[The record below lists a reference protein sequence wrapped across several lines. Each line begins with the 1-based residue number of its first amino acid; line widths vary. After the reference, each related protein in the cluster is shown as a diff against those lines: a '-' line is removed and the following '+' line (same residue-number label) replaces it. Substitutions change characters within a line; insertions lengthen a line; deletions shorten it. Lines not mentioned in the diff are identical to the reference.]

1 MSSRPKREGR
11 GDTSVCTSVYVG
23 RSCCT
28 SLWAWACLLSLV
40 HSLCQLFYCGSFV
53 GDEFRFE
60 EVLHSLGRTV
70 LTALFSSLKLDA
82 SSNLWGLQ
90 VFSCIVE
97 GIEWHCT

>member
-1 MSSRPKREGR
+1 MVIR
-11 GDTSVCTSVYVG
+11 VCARALYVG

-40 HSLCQLFYCGSFV
+40 HSLCQLFYCGWFV
-53 GDEFRFE
+53 GDVFRFE

-82 SSNLWGLQ
+82 SSSLWVAGLEKAL
-90 VFSCIVE
+90 S
-97 GIEWHCT
+97 GIAHEQED